1 MEELELVARSYASS
15 WMELATTS
23 YGSAFDS
30 SKLFWPVALPRKS
43 HFRAAAKM
51 RAVKLENESSS
62 RVGMELAKVTI
73 STERNGDS
81 SSSFS
86 KIIVGA
92 DADISVTHTRVV
104 TATALGIFASK
115 LNEGSLQDVIGPL
128 WNAFKSS
135 SGVRRQ
141 VLCSFISVFLACSLP
156 SPCTKKLSDCSHP
169 IR

>member
-1 MEELELVARSYASS
+1 MARSYASS

-23 YGSAFDS
+23 YGSALDS
-30 SKLFWPVALPRKS
+30 SKLFWPVALPRRS

-73 STERNGDS
+73 SHERNGDS

-92 DADISVTHTRVV
+92 DADMSVTHTRVV

-115 LNEGSLQDVIGPL
+115 LNEESLQDVIDPL
-128 WNAFKSS
+128 WSAFKSS

-141 VLCSFISVFLACSLP
+141 VRWSFYVSFVLP
-156 SPCTKKLSDCSHP
+156 VSASSPPFKK
-169 IR
+169 II